1 MNDRVRRVQ
10 TVAFS
15 PKLQGEW
22 AEACFLS
29 EALRRG
35 LQVAKPY
42 GDSARYDFIVD
53 CGGRLSRVQ
62 VKSVSLPERNSFRVT
77 MGWGGGSKSRYL
89 PRDADLLA
97 AYVIPV
103 NAWYLIPI
111 QLVAE
116 LKSIWLSPH
125 RPSRR
130 KFEPYREA
138 WRLLAMES

>member
-1 MNDRVRRVQ
+1 MKPG
-10 TVAFS
+10 ALS

-35 LQVAKPY
+35 FHVAKPY

-62 VKSVSLPERNSFRVT
+62 VKSVSRPERNSFRLT

-97 AYVIPV
+97 AYVIPAD
-103 NAWYLIPI
+103 AWYLIPI
-111 QLVAE
+111 PQVAR

-138 WRLLAMES
+138 WELLT